1 MRSRLNRIGRE
12 NPILAKLRKEY
23 AAAAEPE
30 VWKAVEALLKKH
42 QQGLDL
48 LADYPIGQTYGSKAI
63 KTVAD
68 EWGINEDTLRKMRVF
83 ADEEKGYSHRELDEL
98 CAECLA
104 YDCPLGFSF
113 IVKFLTITEKRQRA
127 RFQRETIRNGWSLI
141 RVKHEFVARY
151 GRRSEG
157 GKRPAIPKTVKE
169 LLADLDTKCIGWQ
182 RLIAVLR
189 SDGGPTI
196 SGLRWQD
203 LPEEV
208 QRKLAQT
215 EKAIEELRNALAKHL
230 PEASQ

>member
-1 MRSRLNRIGRE
+1 MRSRPNKIGRE

-104 YDCPLGFSF
+104 YDRPLGFSF
-113 IVKFLTITEKRQRA
+113 IVKFLTITEKWERA

-141 RVKHEFVARY
+141 RVKHELVARY
-151 GRRSEG
+151 GRRRRG
-157 GKRPAIPKTVKE
+157 GKRPAIPKTVNE
-169 LLADLDTKCIGWQ
+169 LLADLDTKCIGWK
-182 RLIAVLR
+182 RLIDVLDPD
-189 SDGGPTI
+189 SDPVT
-196 SGLRWQD
+196 SGLQLQD

-208 QRKLAQT
+208 QRKLDRT
-215 EKAIEELRNALAKHL
+215 KKVIEELRKTLAKHL